1 MYRQRICTA
10 RFSTGGPPG
19 RKKQLSTAGHGPS
32 KRQRVDGLKPG
43 DQVVFQNLK
52 EDVDFNGK
60 SGKLVRYDSS
70 KSRWLVKTELD
81 SVSSDNES
89 DSDDERLMLFKAE
102 NLKRKDQNDSASDQ
116 DAESTA
122 DESEEDGDDSDVGC
136 PTHVYVLIL
145 EEWNHGWGSGQES
158 KVIGVYISKEA
169 AVLASGDINTS
180 YGTFDKAIEPN
191 RGDFSG
197 EFDHKDYRNNPP
209 DDGILIQLGGDD
221 IGEGD
226 YIRLKIQKM
235 PLLQ

>member
-1 MYRQRICTA
+1 MA
-10 RFSTGGPPG
+10 RTIRKAKQSTDSSSG
-19 RKKQLSTAGHGPS
+19 S
-32 KRQRVDGLKPG
+32 KRQKVESPLKPG
-43 DQVVFQNLK
+43 DQVVFHNLNP
-52 EDVDFNGK
+52 DDDLHGK
-60 SGKLVRYDSS
+60 SGELVQYHDG
-70 KSRWLVKTELD
+70 KIKYWEVITEDDMLVDMEAK
-81 SVSSDNES
+81 
-89 DSDDERLMLFKAE
+89 
-102 NLKRKDQNDSASDQ
+102 NLKRKESNEIATAAPDQEFKSLS
-116 DAESTA
+116 
-122 DESEEDGDDSDVGC
+122 C

-191 RGDFSG
+191 RGDFSS
-197 EFDHKDYRNNPP
+197 EFDHKDYRSNPP